1 MTAAETIIWIVVGML
16 GLLGSAL
23 WSGIET
29 GFYCLSRVRLDI
41 RLSDPHDAAARR
53 VRTELEDRGRLLT
66 TILLGNNVCNYA
78 GTLGVTALLAGAGLP
93 DGLTVALQVLVLTPM
108 LLVFGESLPKEIF
121 RLNADTLTYR
131 VVPLVTFGRWIAT
144 ATLVLPLLSRI
155 ARAVTHAIGEAASP
169 LESGGR
175 SRLLDLLSES
185 AHSGAISGVQGR
197 LAERVLAFERASVG
211 SVMVPWSRVDRIS
224 TQQSRQHAIEVAVR
238 SGRTWLPLTDR
249 RGRVVGVVHTMDLF
263 ARSDADVAELGRP
276 PVRVSPRD
284 HVRRAIGRLVE
295 NEAGIAV
302 VEVEG
307 RPVGLVA
314 EHDLV
319 GPLLGP
325 GG

>member
-1 MTAAETIIWIVVGML
+1 MTAAETIIWIAVAML

-93 DGLTVALQVLVLTPM
+93 DGLTVVLQVLVLTP
-108 LLVFGESLPKEIF
+108 LLLIFGESLPKEIF

-131 VVPLVTFGRWIAT
+131 VAPLVTIGRWIAT

-155 ARAVTHAIGEAASP
+155 ARAATRAIGDAASP

-197 LAERVLAFERASVG
+197 LAERVLAFERASVR

-224 TQQSRQHAIEVAVR
+224 TQRSRQHAIEVALR

-249 RGRVVGVVHTMDLF
+249 RGRVVGVVHAVDLF
-263 ARSDADVAELGRP
+263 ARTGEEIADLGRP

-295 NEAGIAV
+295 SGTAIAI
-302 VEVEG
+302 VEEGG

-325 GG
+325 GD